1 MHFVQSAFLL
11 ATAAVALPVIVHLM
25 FRSQARRV
33 NLGTLRFL
41 KQVLERNAQR
51 QRIMRWLLLA
61 MRMAAV
67 ALLAFLF
74 ARPYFVEAAPG
85 GDRRLVM
92 ILIDRSA
99 SMDLKGDQGRLIE
112 QALAEAR
119 KIVADQPVRTRVEVA
134 FFDDTVRPLGEGS
147 QEAGKDEGA
156 QGNRDSTVKLLADVK
171 VPAAAFHATNYGA
184 AISWARDLSIRAAA
198 SSQELHLFTDLQR
211 SGLDW
216 AEVDPLPPAVA
227 VHLHDLGRAVV
238 NNIAVTEARPLRS
251 VIRPLEG
258 TTLQATILNST
269 AFPIAEQP
277 VVLKLES
284 PRGKLSLREKVKL
297 ESGST
302 GTVRFEIPS
311 LEEGLWT
318 GTVAVDAVA
327 DDDLPF
333 DNARQVAI
341 LSAKPNRV
349 LLLDGDPAASPL
361 LSETYFL
368 ATSLRLAGP
377 GEAYAD
383 APFDAVVMPLTA
395 DDPLPALEGV
405 QVVVLANVP
414 EIKPEEARRLALFVT
429 AGGGL
434 VVFGGEKVQPKGYRA
449 LADVG
454 LMPGR
459 LAGPV
464 HASDLPFRLD
474 AWNEKHPLLRP
485 FADPQH
491 GDLRRLSFRG
501 YTKIVVD
508 PVDSPAGENSTSLG
522 PVASSAASSTWDATD
537 APVQVVARFRG
548 GDPAVIEQT
557 IGQGRAIWF
566 TSTCDRGWGD
576 WPSSKLYLPL
586 VHQIVGQPLGLNEG
600 GPIRP
605 LLIDAAQGPGV
616 IPSIV
621 PQTGF
626 SQVVNTSP
634 RESETD
640 RCTPEEFAERFQLTL
655 TKQAGEPL
663 LRPTAA
669 AAAASATDLR
679 HDERWS
685 WLAVALVGLL
695 LVEAFVANRTVS

>member
-1 MHFVQSAFLL
+1 MHFVQSGFLL
-11 ATAAVALPVIVHLM
+11 ATAAVAIPVIVHLM

-51 QRIMRWLLLA
+51 QRIMRWMLLA

-99 SMDLKGDQGRLIE
+99 SMDLKGDAGRLID

-119 KIVADQPVRTRVEVA
+119 SIVGNQPVRTRIEVA
-134 FFDDTVRPLGEGS
+134 FFDDAVRPLGEGS
-147 QEAGKDEGA
+147 QTADGHEAE
-156 QGNRDSTVKLLADVK
+156 QGNRDSVSRLLADAK
-171 VPAAAFHATNYGA
+171 VPAASFHATNYGA
-184 AISWARDLSIRAAA
+184 AINWARDLSIRAAA
-198 SSQELHLFTDLQR
+198 QSQVLHLFTDLQR

-216 AEVDPLPPAVA
+216 AEVDPLPASVE

-238 NNIAVTEARPLRS
+238 NNLAVTEARPLRS
-251 VIRPLEG
+251 VVRPGEA
-258 TTLQATILNST
+258 TTLQATVLNST

-277 VVLKLES
+277 VLLKLES
-284 PRGKLSLREKVKL
+284 PRGKVSLRERVKL

-311 LEEGLWT
+311 LDEGLWT
-318 GTVAVDAVA
+318 GTVAIDGAA
-327 DDDLPF
+327 EDDLKF
-333 DNARQVAI
+333 DNVRQVAI

-349 LLLDGDPAASPL
+349 LLLDGSPSPSPL

-377 GEAYAD
+377 EEAYAD
-383 APFDAVVMPLTA
+383 APFDAVVAPLTA
-395 DDPLPALEGV
+395 DDEFPSLEGV
-405 QVVVLANVP
+405 RVVVLANVP
-414 EIKPEEARRLALFVT
+414 EIQPAAANQLAEFVT

-434 VVFGGEKVQPKGYRA
+434 VVFGGDKVQPKGYEA
-449 LADVG
+449 LASAG
-454 LMPGR
+454 LVPGR
-459 LAGPV
+459 VAGPV

-474 AWNEKHPLLRP
+474 AWNDKHPLLKP

-501 YTKIVVD
+501 YTKILV
-508 PVDSPAGENSTSLG
+508 PTAEPADKTS
-522 PVASSAASSTWDATD
+522 ASAAADDPSWDSNGG
-537 APVQVVARFRG
+537 PIQIVARFRG
-548 GDPAVIEQT
+548 GDPALIEQT
-557 IGQGRAIWF
+557 FGKGRAVWF

-586 VHQIVGQPLGLNEG
+586 VHQIVGEPLGLNEG
-600 GPIRP
+600 GPVRSV
-605 LLIDAAQGPGV
+605 LIDAVRDADAAPAV
-616 IPSIV
+616 LAK
-621 PQTGF
+621 TGF
-626 SQVVNTSP
+626 SQVVNPSP
-634 RESETD
+634 RESETE
-640 RCTPEEFAERFQLTL
+640 RCPPQEFAERFQLTL
-655 TKQAGEPL
+655 AKETGEPL
-663 LRPTAA
+663 VRPTAA
-669 AAAASATDLR
+669 TVAASATDLR

-685 WLAVALVGLL
+685 WVAVALVGLL
-695 LVEAFVANRTVS
+695 LAEGFVANRTVS